1 MKHKIFP
8 AEQSLINTAADG
20 ETPGEL
26 ALSQYQS
33 RHGERM
39 LIEARLRECASAL
52 KRNGGKTLS
61 RLSVSAS
68 HTTAK
73 RQT

>member
-52 KRNGGKTLS
+52 KK
-61 RLSVSAS
+61 
-68 HTTAK
+68 K
-73 RQT
+73 RR

>member
-26 ALSQYQS
+26 HFRNTRADT
-33 RHGERM
+33 
-39 LIEARLRECASAL
+39 AS
-52 KRNGGKTLS
+52 
-61 RLSVSAS
+61 VC
-68 HTTAK
+68 
-73 RQT
+73 

>member
-52 KRNGGKTLS
+52 KRNGVKTL
-61 RLSVSAS
+61 
-68 HTTAK
+68 
-73 RQT
+73 